1 LALAFLGAT
10 EKNHSRGLGYDTGA
24 EIKNKNN
31 QPTNKNQKK
40 KKKTT
45 TTKNPPLFMRMLQ
58 RDEVMRQ

>member
-40 KKKTT
+40 KKKQQQQKT
-45 TTKNPPLFMRMLQ
+45 LLCS
-58 RDEVMRQ
+58 